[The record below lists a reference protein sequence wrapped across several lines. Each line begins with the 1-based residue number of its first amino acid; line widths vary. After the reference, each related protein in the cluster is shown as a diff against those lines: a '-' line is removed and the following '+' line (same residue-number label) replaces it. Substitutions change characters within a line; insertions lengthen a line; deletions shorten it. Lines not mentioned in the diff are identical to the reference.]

1 MISTIAVGVQFLHMN
16 VLNYAYC
23 LYLGSFVFLGSYFGI
38 TQVNRIVKLTGRQSV
53 IVISLTVVL
62 IVSMIMLPMKYII

>member
-1 MISTIAVGVQFLHMN
+1 MN